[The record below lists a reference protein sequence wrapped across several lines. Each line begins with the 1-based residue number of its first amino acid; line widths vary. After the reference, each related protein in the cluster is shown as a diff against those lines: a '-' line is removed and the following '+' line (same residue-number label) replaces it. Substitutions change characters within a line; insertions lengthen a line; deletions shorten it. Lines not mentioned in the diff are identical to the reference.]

1 MPNINGLETLLREI
15 AQLRAEIEK
24 LKKANPRSLSLG
36 TSYRIEV
43 QGTGAGATLHAIR
56 TADGNDKLLAP

>member
-1 MPNINGLETLLREI
+1 MPNINGLEGLIREI
-15 AQLRAEIEK
+15 QALRADIEQ
-24 LKKANPRSLSLG
+24 LKKANPRTLSLG

-43 QGTGAGATLHAIR
+43 QGTLAVASLHAIR